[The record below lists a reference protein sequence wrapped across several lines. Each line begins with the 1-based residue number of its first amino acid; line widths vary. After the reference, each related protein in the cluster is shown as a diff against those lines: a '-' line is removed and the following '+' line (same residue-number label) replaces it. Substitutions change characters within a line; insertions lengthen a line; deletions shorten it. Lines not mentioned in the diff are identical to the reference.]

1 MILSQT
7 SSYAVRAMVHLADV
21 GDGTPTK
28 VDDIARELDVPRNY
42 LSKIL
47 HTLARAGLLSSMR
60 GPGGGFTMSQSPS
73 SIRLLDV
80 IGHFESRDGED
91 ACLMG
96 NKTCREDHPCAAH
109 DRWAAVKNH
118 VSTFLS
124 DTTILDLLASQRH
137 LPPPSDS
144 T

>member
-28 VDDIARELDVPRNY
+28 VDDIARELEVPRNY

-47 HTLARAGLLSSMR
+47 HTLARAGFLSSMR
-60 GPGGGFTMSQSPS
+60 GPGGGFTMLRQPS
-73 SIRLLDV
+73 SIRLLD
-80 IGHFESRDGED
+80 IIRQFDGRESEH

-96 NKTCREDHPCAAH
+96 NKPCEEDHPCAAH
-109 DRWAAVKNH
+109 DRWAVVKSQ
-118 VSTFLS
+118 VLTFLS
-124 DTTILDLLASQRH
+124 ETTILDLLASQRH
-137 LPPPSDS
+137 TAPPTDPG
-144 T
+144 

>member
-1 MILSQT
+1 
-7 SSYAVRAMVHLADV
+7 MVHLADV
-21 GDGTPTK
+21 DDGTPTK

-47 HTLARAGLLSSMR
+47 HTLARAGFLSSMR
-60 GPGGGFTMSQSPS
+60 GPGGGFTMSQPPS

-80 IGHFESRDGED
+80 IRHFEGRDGED

-96 NKTCREDHPCAAH
+96 NERCQEDHPCAAH
-109 DRWAAVKNH
+109 DRWTVVKNQ
-118 VSTFLS
+118 VATFLS
-124 DTTILDLLASQRH
+124 DTTILDLLASQRQ
-137 LPPPSDS
+137 LPPPTDP